1 MNKHQLLAIAGAA
14 AAIGLFS
21 SVPACAAVVPTLV
34 PGQQDG
40 AYITD
45 GNTIVTYTGLNENQ
59 ESYSPTATFP
69 TPDGFTSATIYLT
82 ENGATSCTPSAAT
95 AGLGSC
101 SDGFTMSRDPLDGHL
116 DIFFVSDGASPSEL
130 ATFFSNVSTNVSFLA
145 ETGAFQDVSST
156 FNMPSGSVFVQSDL
170 DVPEPLTLSLFGAG
184 LVGAAAMRRRKNKSA

>member
-1 MNKHQLLAIAGAA
+1 MRDWHGICVIRVNRGLRHYRLDHAARRKKGVRRMNKHQLLAIAGAA

-21 SVPACAAVVPTLV
+21 SVPANAAVAPPLV

-101 SDGFTMSRDPLDGHL
+101 SDGFTMSRTRWTVIWTFSSSRMGLPHL
-116 DIFFVSDGASPSEL
+116 NWPPSL
-130 ATFFSNVSTNVSFLA
+130 ATSRPTSRFL
-145 ETGAFQDVSST
+145 
-156 FNMPSGSVFVQSDL
+156 
-170 DVPEPLTLSLFGAG
+170 
-184 LVGAAAMRRRKNKSA
+184 RRRALFKT